1 MIGSDSVDRRK
12 YGRLLA
18 KVQPRPTATEE
29 ENDQMLVE
37 VNRLMS
43 KGEDKLTP
51 EEHVLLELL
60 ATLIERFEEEHYPIP
75 EAPWS

>member
-37 VNRLMS
+37 VNRLNV
-43 KGEDKLTP
+43 KG
-51 EEHVLLELL
+51 
-60 ATLIERFEEEHYPIP
+60 RG
-75 EAPWS
+75 